1 MEWFGLQVPH
11 LSPSFTRHTL
21 STNLSFLFLYADR
34 TLSGNLYMFDEIVII
49 DRWASHRHNPTTGQ
63 WNKMNADVF
72 REVEAPKDWWAP
84 VRESMMLSLGIENVV
99 SCIRNT

>member
-1 MEWFGLQVPH
+1 
-11 LSPSFTRHTL
+11 
-21 STNLSFLFLYADR
+21 
-34 TLSGNLYMFDEIVII
+34 MFDEIVII

-72 REVEAPKDWWAP
+72 RVVDAPKDWWAP

-99 SCIRNT
+99 SGFIFRFGESGDGITVNLNGVSSLDS